1 MKPQFILGFCITL
14 FSSSLA
20 SFAQKVDLDRY
31 SFNVSYQQL
40 PKEFVPLEKRT
51 YGAKVTV
58 GSSVR
63 SYMDDA
69 ALYDGIKIY
78 GWKKVESSPTVGID
92 MNLESFIFK
101 DASLKS
107 ETTEQKDKEGKVTSR
122 TTSYWILATYEAR
135 GSSYIKG
142 PFTPKQPSEK
152 ELLEQK
158 KKEEAKSNNRF
169 LASVTVN
176 KEPEV
181 TNGFNVRHN
190 NVYTYATESS
200 TSSSTVNSAFQ
211 NKKDAI
217 YSDQLKNFV
226 NGSLAAVN
234 NNLNFYYGFSPI
246 QKNDYL
252 WILNSKDHPEYQTQQ
267 EAIQA
272 VKELFKTMKVDQ
284 PITEL
289 ESNLSP
295 LIDYL
300 QSLKTKYKGDDKRN
314 KKMRYSAYYNL
325 SKIYYYLDKPE
336 KAREEAEG
344 LIKNEY
350 DEKDGESLVQ
360 MANELAES
368 MKIAKTN
375 TRHNPEL
382 K

>member
-1 MKPQFILGFCITL
+1 MKPQFILGFCITF
-14 FSSSLA
+14 FSSFLT

-40 PKEFVPLEKRT
+40 PKEFVPLEQRT
-51 YGAKVTV
+51 YGTKVTV
-58 GSSVR
+58 GSSIR
-63 SYMDDA
+63 SYADEVT
-69 ALYDGIKIY
+69 LYDRIKIY

-92 MNLESFIFK
+92 MNLESFSLI

-107 ETTEQKDKEGKVTSR
+107 ETTEQKDKQGKVTS
-122 TTSYWILATYEAR
+122 TTSYWILAKYEGKGFSR
-135 GSSYIKG
+135 ITG
-142 PFTPKQPSEK
+142 PFTPKPPSEK
-152 ELLEQK
+152 EVLEQK

-181 TNGFNVRHN
+181 SNRININNGLISS
-190 NVYTYATESS
+190 YASESS
-200 TSSSTVNSAFQ
+200 SSSSVVNTSFQ
-211 NKKDAI
+211 NKKEAV
-217 YSDQLKNFV
+217 YQDQLKHFV
-226 NGSLAAVN
+226 DGSVYTTN

-246 QKNDYL
+246 QKSDYL

-267 EAIQA
+267 DAIQA
-272 VKELFKTMKVDQ
+272 VKELFKTMKADQ

-314 KKMRYSAYYNL
+314 KKLRYSAYFNL

-350 DEKDGESLVQ
+350 DEKDGESLVK
-360 MANELAES
+360 MVNELVDA

>member
-1 MKPQFILGFCITL
+1 MKSQFILGFCITF
-14 FSSSLA
+14 FSSFHP

-40 PKEFVPLEKRT
+40 PKEFVPLEQRT
-51 YGAKVTV
+51 YGTKVTV
-58 GSSVR
+58 GSSIR
-63 SYMDDA
+63 SYADEA
-69 ALYDGIKIY
+69 TLYDRIKLY
-78 GWKKVESSPTVGID
+78 GWKKVESSPTVGLD
-92 MNLESFIFK
+92 MNLESFSFK
-101 DASLKS
+101 DANLKS
-107 ETTEQKDKEGKVTSR
+107 ETTEQKDKDGKVTGR
-122 TTSYWILATYEAR
+122 TTSYWVLATYEAR
-135 GSSYIKG
+135 GFSRING
-142 PFTPKQPSEK
+142 PITPKKPSEK
-152 ELLEQK
+152 EVLEQK

-169 LASVTVN
+169 LASVTIN

-181 TNGFNVRHN
+181 TNGLNINHSNFS
-190 NVYTYATESS
+190 TYSTESN
-200 TSSSTVNSAFQ
+200 TSSSVVNSAFQ
-211 NKKDAI
+211 NKKEAI
-217 YSDQLKNFV
+217 YTDQLKSFV
-226 NGSLAAVN
+226 DGSVARVN

-272 VKELFKTMKVDQ
+272 VKELFKTMKADQ
-284 PITEL
+284 PIIEL
-289 ESNLSP
+289 ENNLSP

-314 KKMRYSAYYNL
+314 KKMRYSAYFNL

-336 KAREEAEG
+336 KAIEEAEA

-350 DEKDGESLVQ
+350 DEKDGETLIK
-360 MANELAES
+360 MANELADA